1 MKKCVLLVTLL
12 FCLFS
17 TLAFAQTDT
26 LQLRKN
32 EIGIDFLPLIR
43 ENLTGSILYRKHQ
56 ANAAWRMRLAGSF
69 HQQYEF
75 QNTNEFRREAKI
87 TFRTGREWHHDL
99 NQFRFYYGL
108 DLGVSYFSSHHS
120 VQQPEWFELHD
131 RTLEGGILPLL
142 GFGYHINKRLMVSA
156 ETNAR
161 IAGGKNW
168 NWSRSRYGNRISYIS
183 FEALS
188 EYALFMAFRF

>member
-1 MKKCVLLVTLL
+1 MKKCFLLLL
-12 FCLFS
+12 FLI
-17 TLAFAQTDT
+17 LAVPTVFAQNDS

-43 ENLTGSILYRKHQ
+43 ENLTGSILYRYHQ
-56 ANAAWRMRLAGSF
+56 QNAAWRLRLAGSF

-87 TFRTGREWHHDL
+87 TFRAGREWHQDF
-99 NQFRFYYGL
+99 NQFRVYYGL